1 EVTEASSLTGSAR
14 LSGALGRPHDA
25 RLPHRREGRRHEQL
39 VFLPDRP
46 HASLGRPR
54 SATLAGFLAHTGTL
68 VEILVDPGVDELV
81 QAPELARPAGR
92 QGRELLP
99 VGNGRGPRLQNL
111 RDLARVVSID
121 AHLIH
126 VP

>member
-1 EVTEASSLTGSAR
+1 MHSLVVSPRASEVPEASSLTGSAR

-54 SATLAGFLAHTGTL
+54 AATRAGFLTHAGTL
-68 VEILVDPGVDELV
+68 IEVFIDPGVDEVV
-81 QAPELARPAGR
+81 QAPEFAIPAGG
-92 QGRELLP
+92 QG
-99 VGNGRGPRLQNL
+99 
-111 RDLARVVSID
+111 
-121 AHLIH
+121 
-126 VP
+126 